1 MKKLA
6 IVSCFDIYSTRI
18 KYIENFFSERGYR
31 IKIISSDFDH
41 IKKTK
46 KEISKSN
53 YELIKTNPYNK
64 NISFYRIFSHYKF
77 SKNAVEAIENYNPDV
92 LWVMI
97 PPNFLAYFSAKYKKT
112 HGSKLIFD
120 IIDMWPETMPFYN
133 KKIKIFTNLWKKIR
147 DKHIKIA
154 DAIVTE
160 CDLYKT
166 KLPSTKN
173 EIITVYMGKGNPQN
187 CSLPDIM
194 EDTVQFCYLGSINN
208 IIDIPKIVLFLSD
221 MQKKK
226 KVFLHIIGDGE
237 NKNIFKDELQDK
249 NINYKD
255 YGKIFNEEKKLKIMR
270 KCHFGINI
278 MRETVFVGMTM
289 KSIDYFQVSLPVI
302 NTIKGDTEKLV
313 NKYNAGINI
322 DELGI
327 QRSVM
332 KVIGLKP
339 LDYIQLRKNTEKLF
353 ADNFSEAAIKKQL
366 NKLFSGDAS
375 TII

>member
-6 IVSCFDIYSTRI
+6 IISCFDIYSTRI

-31 IKIISSDFDH
+31 VKIISSDFDH

-46 KEISKSN
+46 KEIPKSN

-173 EIITVYMGKGNPQN
+173 EIITVYMGKRNTQN
-187 CSLPDIM
+187 CSLPDIT

-221 MQKKK
+221 MKKKK

-237 NKNIFKDELQDK
+237 NKNIFKEKLQDK
-249 NINYKD
+249 NINYQD

-278 MRETVFVGMTM
+278 MRETVFVGVTM
-289 KSIDYFQVSLPVI
+289 KSVDYFQVSLPVI

-322 DELGI
+322 DELGV
-327 QRSVM
+327 QKSVT
-332 KVIGLKP
+332 KIIGLEQ

-353 ADNFSEAAIKKQL
+353 IDNFSEAAIKKQL
-366 NKLFSGDAS
+366 SKLFLSDTS
-375 TII
+375 TIL

>member
-6 IVSCFDIYSTRI
+6 IISCFDIYSTRI

-31 IKIISSDFDH
+31 VKIISSDFDH

-46 KEISKSN
+46 KEIPKSN

-64 NISFYRIFSHYKF
+64 NISFYRIFSHCKF
-77 SKNAVEAIENYNPDV
+77 SKDAVEAIENYNPDV

-173 EIITVYMGKGNPQN
+173 EIITVYMGKGNTQN
-187 CSLPDIM
+187 YSLPDIT

-208 IIDIPKIVLFLSD
+208 IIDIPKIVLLLSD
-221 MQKKK
+221 MKKKK

-237 NKNIFKDELQDK
+237 NKNIFKEKLQDK

-278 MRETVFVGMTM
+278 MRETVFVGVTM
-289 KSIDYFQVSLPVI
+289 KSVDYFQVSLPVI

-322 DELGI
+322 DELGV
-327 QRSVM
+327 QKSVT
-332 KVIGLKP
+332 KILGLEQ

-353 ADNFSEAAIKKQL
+353 IDNFSEAAIKKQL
-366 NKLFSGDAS
+366 SKLFLSDTS